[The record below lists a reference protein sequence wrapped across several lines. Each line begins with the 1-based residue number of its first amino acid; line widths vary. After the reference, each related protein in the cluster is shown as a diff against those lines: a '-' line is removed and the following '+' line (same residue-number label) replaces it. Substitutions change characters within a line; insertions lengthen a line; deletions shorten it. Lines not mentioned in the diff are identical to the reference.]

1 MSGEYREGDASILT
15 DAGIITGQTPASAEH
30 VAETSGVAGV
40 VRGGEGTGVAGMTGG
55 AEHPADI
62 RSAARI
68 IRTGMYT
75 IGIRFWFLSV
85 MKHLRRNYINGNLL
99 TSSFNIIRG

>member
-1 MSGEYREGDASILT
+1 MPGVEDMSGEYRVGDASIRT
-15 DAGIITGQTPASAEH
+15 DAGITTGQTPVSAEH
-30 VAETSGVAGV
+30 VAGTSV
-40 VRGGEGTGVAGMTGG
+40 VTGVAGLALTGG

-62 RSAARI
+62 RSAVRI

-85 MKHLRRNYINGNLL
+85 MKHLRRKYINW
-99 TSSFNIIRG
+99 